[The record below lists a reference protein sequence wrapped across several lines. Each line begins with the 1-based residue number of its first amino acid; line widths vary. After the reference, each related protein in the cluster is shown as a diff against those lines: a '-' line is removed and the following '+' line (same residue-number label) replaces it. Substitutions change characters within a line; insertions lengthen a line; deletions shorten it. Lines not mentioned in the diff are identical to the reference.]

1 MRPEDVAFV
10 VGNVLDEVVV
20 LEVAQLSAGH
30 REVLH
35 VDVRQRE
42 LFNGPADPVLDVW
55 RAPQRRI

>member
-1 MRPEDVAFV
+1 MRPEYIAFV

-20 LEVAQLSAGH
+20 LEVAQLSARH
-30 REVLH
+30 REVLD

-42 LFNGPADPVLDVW
+42 LLNGPADPVLDVR